1 MVCSSI
7 GRWRV
12 LAAFILWLTPVV
24 AFAESVTV
32 EWDPSEGATGYT
44 VRWGT
49 ALGSY
54 PNTADAGPSTQFTI
68 AGLVPGT
75 MYWAVAQAYNAT
87 EVSEYSSPLQFT
99 VPGGT
104 LPCSYSI
111 SPAGTSI
118 SAVGVSG
125 AIVVATQA
133 GCSWSATSSSGFLTF
148 QNGAGRTGSGSVTF
162 AVSANT
168 ASSARTGTAIVAGK
182 GFTVSQ
188 AAAAPQSCS
197 YSISP
202 ANTSA
207 PAAPSAGMIAT
218 PDEVP
223 HSKV

>member
-1 MVCSSI
+1 MKVLGLRPPGLNPEVEFMVCSSI

-111 SPAGTSI
+111 SPASTSI
-118 SAVGVSG
+118 SDDAVSG
-125 AIVVATQA
+125 AMRRPASVSETRPFARVNKERP
-133 GCSWSATSSSGFLTF
+133 SRSS
-148 QNGAGRTGSGSVTF
+148 NKR
-162 AVSANT
+162 
-168 ASSARTGTAIVAGK
+168 I
-182 GFTVSQ
+182 
-188 AAAAPQSCS
+188 
-197 YSISP
+197 
-202 ANTSA
+202 
-207 PAAPSAGMIAT
+207 
-218 PDEVP
+218 
-223 HSKV
+223 